1 MNKTA
6 RKEGNRQMIK
16 EISAFE
22 LKSMMES
29 GESPNILDVRE
40 THEFREGHIP
50 GALNIPVNLIPV
62 MTDEI
67 DKSKPW
73 YVICLSGGRSAAAV
87 QYLSALGW
95 DATNVAGGMSLWT
108 GEIETGMS
116 ASREKPRNGGASER
130 K

>member
-1 MNKTA
+1 
-6 RKEGNRQMIK
+6 MIK

-22 LKSMMES
+22 LKNRMAT

-40 THEFREGHIP
+40 TSEFREGHIP

-62 MTDEI
+62 MTDQI
-67 DKSKPW
+67 DKNKSW

-95 DATNVAGGMSLWT
+95 DATNVAGGMSMWT
-108 GEIETGMS
+108 GEIESGMP
-116 ASREKPRNGGASER
+116 ASREKPRNGGDPER
-130 K
+130 T